1 MARKDIIDYYLQQQ
15 KVYLGMVE
23 VAKRVDDD
31 FEKGLIGREERD
43 RLKERMLPG
52 IGQIRENYER
62 LSYIVLL
69 LNEPA
74 RKSKKAGFRKQNKGI
89 YGRLVAS
96 SRETL
101 LREDMDALAGLKAMI
116 AEEGKAK
123 GESVDGQ
130 GQGD

>member
-43 RLKERMLPG
+43 MLKERMLPG

-74 RKSKKAGFRKQNKGI
+74 RKSKKAGFRRQNKGI

-96 SRETL
+96 SKETT